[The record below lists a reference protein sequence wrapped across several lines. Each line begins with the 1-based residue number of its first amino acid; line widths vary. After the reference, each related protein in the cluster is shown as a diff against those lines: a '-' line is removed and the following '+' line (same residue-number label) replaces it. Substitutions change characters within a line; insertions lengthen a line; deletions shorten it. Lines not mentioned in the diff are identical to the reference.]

1 MEIVKKKAK
10 IKKIA
15 KIVKTILE
23 IVLICI
29 KIYLLFKK
37 QVACSCSEKPTFDR
51 TLKIYAIFTQN
62 RWKSTIKY
70 VRYCENEKNVV

>member
-37 QVACSCSEKPTFDR
+37 
-51 TLKIYAIFTQN
+51 
-62 RWKSTIKY
+62 
-70 VRYCENEKNVV
+70 

>member
-1 MEIVKKKAK
+1 MFFIKRTKAKKIARAKKKAK

-37 QVACSCSEKPTFDR
+37 
-51 TLKIYAIFTQN
+51 
-62 RWKSTIKY
+62 
-70 VRYCENEKNVV
+70 